1 MIIFGEIHSKYL
13 RTLSITI
20 VVYDAMTSTKI
31 LASVRGMWGEGLRGV
46 SLENL
51 EKAMEISSSVDIHK
65 FYVSKKDESQRICDK
80 SEK

>member
-1 MIIFGEIHSKYL
+1 
-13 RTLSITI
+13 
-20 VVYDAMTSTKI
+20 
-31 LASVRGMWGEGLRGV
+31 MWGEGLRGV